1 MRATAVGR
9 PPRTGR
15 PVLALSLFLLLTSAP
30 GVAQPGSGQVEVR
43 VTDHRAGIA
52 DFTTL
57 HVELAE
63 VSLHRRGQPRG
74 AGWVLALQGAPP
86 TDVVPLK
93 QGRWVALGTEHVPTG
108 RYDAVRVR
116 FGAIRGELT
125 RGGVGNMVP
134 DASIVAIDLDVTPGG
149 QYALLIDL
157 YVEDQSDH
165 RPGLYAVK
173 IQEVRI
179 ASP

>member
-1 MRATAVGR
+1 M
-9 PPRTGR
+9 
-15 PVLALSLFLLLTSAP
+15 
-30 GVAQPGSGQVEVR
+30 
-43 VTDHRAGIA
+43 
-52 DFTTL
+52 
-57 HVELAE
+57 
-63 VSLHRRGQPRG
+63 
-74 AGWVLALQGAPP
+74 LALQGAPP

-125 RGGVGNMVP
+125 RGGVGTMVP